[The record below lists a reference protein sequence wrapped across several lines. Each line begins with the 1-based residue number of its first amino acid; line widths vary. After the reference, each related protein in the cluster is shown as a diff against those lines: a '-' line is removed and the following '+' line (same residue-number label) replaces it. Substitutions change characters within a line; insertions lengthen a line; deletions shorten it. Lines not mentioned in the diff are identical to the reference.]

1 LFTVSNSLQEI
12 LFLFGS
18 PVAGNP
24 TQFIIEK
31 ALADLGLDWRYLT
44 LEVPAEK
51 LGDAVRG
58 ARAMNFRGG
67 NITMPHKVAVIEFL
81 DDLSQAAR
89 LMGAVNCVHNAGGK
103 LLGENTDGKG
113 FLESL
118 KTALDPAGKRCV
130 ILGAGGAARAIA
142 VELALAQAGHLTIVN
157 RTAERG
163 EALAELLREKV
174 HAAADFVPWP
184 KEYEIPA
191 DADVVINGTS
201 IGLFSDEVRVP
212 VKRESFRPGLVAAD
226 VVFSP
231 PDTRFLQEVRDAG
244 GTALDGL
251 GMLVNQAV
259 IGFKIWTGK
268 TPNAALMRE
277 ALEEYLSM

>member
-1 LFTVSNSLQEI
+1 MSNSLQEI

>member
-1 LFTVSNSLQEI
+1 VSNSLQEI

-24 TQFIIEK
+24 TQYIMEL
-31 ALADLGLDWRYLT
+31 ALAEAGLDWRYLT
-44 LEVPAEK
+44 LEVSAEN
-51 LGDAVRG
+51 LAAAVRG

-67 NITMPHKVAVIEFL
+67 NITMPHKVAVLEHL

-89 LMGAVNCVHNAGGK
+89 LMGAVNCIYASGGK
-103 LLGENTDGKG
+103 LIGENTDGKG

-118 KTALDPAGKRCV
+118 KSLSDPAGKHCV

-142 VELALAQAGHLTIVN
+142 VELGLAQAGRLTIVN
-157 RTAERG
+157 RTPGKGA
-163 EALAELLREKV
+163 ALAELLREKV
-174 HAAADFVPWP
+174 HVAAESVDWH
-184 KEYEIPA
+184 KDYDIPA
-191 DADVVINGTS
+191 DADVLINGTS
-201 IGLFSDEVRVP
+201 IGLYDDAARVP
-212 VKRESFRPGLVAAD
+212 VKRETFRPGLVVAD

-231 PDTRFLQEVRDAG
+231 PATRFLQEAREAG
-244 GTALDGL
+244 ANTLDGL

-259 IGFKIWTGK
+259 IGFRLWTGK
-268 TPNAALMRE
+268 TPNAAAMRE